1 MAGIQLSFSNM
12 IQLISALAPLLVG
25 SFFVMLSLLNQNV
38 KGIVYLAGAVLATVL
53 NIFVMNQ
60 VGSPI
65 APDASML
72 CNLVELPYLTKFNS
86 PSPSALFIAF
96 TFAYVFLPMRYNNQM
111 NYPVIIT
118 LLCLL
123 ALDSLSK
130 IKGKC
135 TTAGGSVL
143 GTLLGFVFGAL
154 WYTLF
159 HGMGYDS
166 LLYFDEMDSNNVV
179 CSKPSKQTFK
189 CSVYKNGEL
198 VSSNIA

>member
-12 IQLISALAPLLVG
+12 IQLVSALAPLLVG
-25 SFFVMLSLLNQNV
+25 SFFIMLSLLNQNV

-60 VGSPI
+60 IGSPI

-96 TFAYVFLPMRYNNQM
+96 TFAYMFLPMRYNNQM

-143 GTLLGFVFGAL
+143 GSLLGFVFGAL
-154 WYTLF
+154 WYSLF

-198 VSSNIA
+198 VSSNVA

>member
-12 IQLISALAPLLVG
+12 IQLVSALSPLLVG
-25 SFFVMLSLLNQNV
+25 SFFIMLSLLNQNV

-60 VGSPI
+60 IGSPV

-96 TFAYVFLPMRYNNQM
+96 TFAYVFLPMRYNDQM

-143 GTLLGFVFGAL
+143 GALLGFVFGAL
-154 WYTLF
+154 WYSLF

>member
-12 IQLISALAPLLVG
+12 IQLVSALAPLLVG
-25 SFFVMLSLLNQNV
+25 SFFIMLSLLNQNV

-60 VGSPI
+60 IGSPI

-143 GTLLGFVFGAL
+143 GSLLGFVFGAL
-154 WYTLF
+154 WYSLF

>member
-1 MAGIQLSFSNM
+1 
-12 IQLISALAPLLVG
+12 
-25 SFFVMLSLLNQNV
+25 
-38 KGIVYLAGAVLATVL
+38 
-53 NIFVMNQ
+53 
-60 VGSPI
+60 
-65 APDASML
+65 
-72 CNLVELPYLTKFNS
+72 
-86 PSPSALFIAF
+86 
-96 TFAYVFLPMRYNNQM
+96 MRYNNQM

-143 GTLLGFVFGAL
+143 GSLLGFVFGAL
-154 WYTLF
+154 WYSLF

-189 CSVYKNGEL
+189 SLYRVTLPKERIYLDSYSRSLSV
-198 VSSNIA
+198 A

>member
-12 IQLISALAPLLVG
+12 IQLVSALAPLLVG
-25 SFFVMLSLLNQNV
+25 SFFIMLSLLNQNV

-60 VGSPI
+60 IGSPV
-65 APDASML
+65 APNASML

-123 ALDSLSK
+123 ALDSVSK

-143 GTLLGFVFGAL
+143 GSLLGFVFGAL
-154 WYTLF
+154 WYSLF

>member
-12 IQLISALAPLLVG
+12 IQLVSALAPLLVG
-25 SFFVMLSLLNQNV
+25 SFFIMLSLLNQNA

-60 VGSPI
+60 IGSPI

-123 ALDSLSK
+123 ALDSVSK

-143 GTLLGFVFGAL
+143 GSLLGFVFGAL
-154 WYTLF
+154 WYSLF

>member
-12 IQLISALAPLLVG
+12 IQLVSALAPLLVG
-25 SFFVMLSLLNQNV
+25 SFFIMLSLLNQNV

-60 VGSPI
+60 IGSPV

-143 GTLLGFVFGAL
+143 GSLLGFVFGAL
-154 WYTLF
+154 WYSLF

>member
-60 VGSPI
+60 IGSPI

>member
-1 MAGIQLSFSNM
+1 M
-12 IQLISALAPLLVG
+12 IQLVSALAPLLVG
-25 SFFVMLSLLNQNV
+25 SFFIMLSLLNQNV

-60 VGSPI
+60 IGSPV

-123 ALDSLSK
+123 ALDSISK

-143 GTLLGFVFGAL
+143 GSLLGFVFGAL
-154 WYTLF
+154 WYSLF